1 MKNNSKDRIIQCLLF
16 AGFSLI
22 LFYIGLSVIP
32 CFDGGCALMFIS
44 IFLFFSSLAVAGIIF
59 YPMSRVFD
67 AVVNDSDLLA
77 HWTYD
82 EAWYSR
88 IIEREYEEHKERNT
102 ALLIVIDGM
111 LLICALFFI
120 VFVPEGG
127 IETGIVLLL
136 IAGLMVLISKVTP
149 GLFRRRKAR
158 MAAEAWISTK
168 GLIYEGTVYPYSG
181 FLYGFTGVSYRDE
194 KEPALV
200 FRFYQITGAK
210 IYDPFEIT
218 VPVPKG
224 EEEKAKAIPAKL
236 NF

>member
-1 MKNNSKDRIIQCLLF
+1 
-16 AGFSLI
+16 
-22 LFYIGLSVIP
+22 
-32 CFDGGCALMFIS
+32 
-44 IFLFFSSLAVAGIIF
+44 
-59 YPMSRVFD
+59 MSRVFD

-218 VPVPKG
+218 FRFQKVKRRRQ
-224 EEEKAKAIPAKL
+224 KQYQL
-236 NF
+236 N

>member
-1 MKNNSKDRIIQCLLF
+1 MKNSSTDRIIQCFLF

-22 LFYIGLSVIP
+22 LFFIGLVVIP

-59 YPMSRVFD
+59 YPMSRAFD

-82 EAWYSR
+82 PSWYAR
-88 IIEREYEEHKERNT
+88 IIESEYEEHTKRNT
-102 ALLIVIDGM
+102 ALLIMIDGM

-120 VFVPEGG
+120 VFVPDGG

-136 IAGLMVLISKVTP
+136 IAGLMVLISKFTP
-149 GLFRRRKAR
+149 GFFRNRKAK
-158 MAAEAWISTK
+158 MPAEAWISTR

-181 FLYGFTGVSYRDE
+181 FLYSFTGVSYRDE
-194 KEPALV
+194 KEPTLV

-210 IYDPFEIT
+210 IYEPFEIT